1 MKKIIIIALFLLPYY
16 NAVFACS
23 MFKITKNGKTIVGN
37 NEDWISANSEIW
49 FEPAKD
55 GKYGVAYVG
64 FLNHFP
70 QGAMNEA
77 GLVFDAFVTDYLPV
91 EKTKGKEKVTS
102 LQVTYDIMRNL
113 ENVRQVKAYF
123 ERIDLS
129 YMAGG
134 IYMFVDKTG
143 EYLIVEGDI
152 LTIGNDPY
160 YLQSNFIPSQNPTP
174 ADVKNV
180 NHYQNGLQFIAN
192 SIPKRSM
199 DYCASVMKSMQQETT
214 QYTSIYD
221 LDKGVIELYHY
232 HNYETKIQFN
242 LKEEL
247 QKSAHSFTIPRLFTK
262 QTEGLAYYTKY
273 NDTINPTVFIKNLWE
288 KDSRDKVGK
297 DLEAFKQGFAWVLTT
312 IGYEWLNDK
321 NHIEGAIAIFKYGT
335 ELFPKNAKIY
345 NDLGKAYWKANNRI
359 LAIKSYKKS
368 LTLNPN
374 NDLTIKR
381 LKEVEKF
388 GLNELI
394 DTPKGWRKEIIYFP
408 LPFAKSLPYKGVEEI
423 KFAKAWSDTTSEDF
437 WTYTFV
443 WHIENNQSFD
453 EIKLQNDLEKYFNGI
468 MYINEKDVSKSGNS
482 LALIVSKRKDNYIGK
497 IKVYDAFFSKENIV
511 LNVTIDIKQDAN
523 DETKYVLFKFSK
535 KDFGHA
541 IWEELKN
548 IKINPII
555 KVN

>member
-1 MKKIIIIALFLLPYY
+1 MKRIIIIIVFLLPYY
-16 NAVFACS
+16 HAVFACS

-91 EKTKGKEKVTS
+91 EKSKGKEKITP
-102 LQVTYDIMRNL
+102 LKVTYDIMRNL
-113 ENVRQVKAYF
+113 ENVHQVKSYF
-123 ERIDLS
+123 EKIDLN

-134 IYMFVDKTG
+134 VYMFVDKTG

-160 YLQSNFIPSQNPTP
+160 YVQSNFIPSQHTTS
-174 ADVKNV
+174 KTITNV
-180 NHYQNGLQFIAN
+180 DHYQNGLRFISN
-192 SIPKRSM
+192 STPEASKT
-199 DYCASVMKSMQQETT
+199 YCASVMKSMQQETT

-247 QKSAHSFTIPRLFTK
+247 QKPSHSFAIPRLFTK
-262 QTEGLAYYTKY
+262 QTEGLAYYTKF
-273 NDTINPTVFIKNLWE
+273 NDTINPTAFIKNLWN
-288 KDSRDKVGK
+288 KDSKGKEGK
-297 DLEAFKQGFAWVLTT
+297 DLEEFKQGFAWVLTT

-321 NHIEGAIAIFKYGT
+321 SNTEGAIAIFKYGT
-335 ELFPKNAKIY
+335 ELFPENANLY
-345 NDLGKAYWKANNRI
+345 SSLGKTYWEANNRN

-368 LTLNPN
+368 LSLNPSN
-374 NDLTIKR
+374 ELTIKR
-381 LKEVEKF
+381 LKEVQKF
-388 GLNELI
+388 GLKELI
-394 DTPKGWRKEIIYFP
+394 DAPSSWRKEVIYFP
-408 LPFAKSLPYKGVEEI
+408 LPFAKSLPYKGIEEI
-423 KFAKAWSDTTSEDF
+423 KFAKGWSDSTSIDF

-453 EIKLQNDLEKYFNGI
+453 EIKLQNDLETYFNGI
-468 MYINEKDVSKSGNS
+468 MSINEKDITKSGNS
-482 LALIVSKRKDNYIGK
+482 MALIVNKGKDYYIGK
-497 IKVYDAFFSKENIV
+497 VKVYDAFFSKENII
-511 LNVTIDIKQDAN
+511 LNTIINIKHDAN
-523 DETKYVLFKFSK
+523 NDTKYILFKFSIR
-535 KDFGHA
+535 DFGHG
-541 IWEELKN
+541 IWKELKN
-548 IKINPII
+548 IKINSNI
-555 KVN
+555 KVD